1 MTFKDKRPL
10 HNFRTFLKLKLQL
23 YPHSIYIYIYIY
35 ELNYLICIEHY
46 TNRETTTFVISNGL
60 FCLLSTGV

>member
-23 YPHSIYIYIYIY
+23 YPHSIY
-35 ELNYLICIEHY
+35 ELNW
-46 TNRETTTFVISNGL
+46 L
-60 FCLLSTGV
+60 FPTKVKP

>member
-23 YPHSIYIYIYIY
+23 YPQSIYIYIY
-35 ELNYLICIEHY
+35 ELNW
-46 TNRETTTFVISNGL
+46 L
-60 FCLLSTGV
+60 FPNQG